1 LKAPAIPAA
10 PLTKEAQARK
20 RTFAEIID
28 LTKKESLD
36 RGEEQSEKRQR
47 VGGSIAGERT
57 NGLSAE
63 HGPSTLH
70 RPITGDLET
79 RPPPQ
84 FPFRHH
90 HHIPST
96 TQSHNNL
103 TNVTVNPQSEA
114 ITRNPLLEYDGIVK
128 PIDRS
133 LALRKSRY
141 DPKTIARDILISA
154 GKHPSQRSLNAHL
167 EQLKERFAKV
177 DHTSD
182 LSTFR
187 WDIVDPG
194 GAAVGSANMHP
205 HGWKPVNYPLGLM
218 EGVYKKYGPNRPSG
232 LRNETPQSNFAIV
245 IPDNDEGDEMD
256 QDLTELPATAPKRR
270 GRPPRDP
277 NAVKAA
283 PAKRVLTRRGR
294 GPSSVTHYPA
304 AADFQEEEEQDV
316 LPAPKKRTRGPNK
329 SKLTPLPQPR
339 QPSFVPFKCEW
350 RDCKAE
356 LQNLETLRR
365 HIYTVHGK
373 VFVKGEFEAK
383 ACLWG
388 KCGNKAGS
396 KSRNGDDDG
405 DVEMGGVVQRELYG
419 DAQAFKAHLEKAHV
433 VPLSWHMGDGP
444 RGSTIGMFLL
454 LSFPPK

>member
-1 LKAPAIPAA
+1 
-10 PLTKEAQARK
+10 
-20 RTFAEIID
+20 
-28 LTKKESLD
+28 
-36 RGEEQSEKRQR
+36 
-47 VGGSIAGERT
+47 
-57 NGLSAE
+57 
-63 HGPSTLH
+63 LH
-70 RPITGDLET
+70 RRPVTGVEVET
-79 RPPPQ
+79 RPPQ

-96 TQSHNNL
+96 TQSHNNH
-103 TNVTVNPQSEA
+103 TNVTVNLQSEA
-114 ITRNPLLEYDGIVK
+114 IARNPLLEYDGIVK

-133 LALRKSRY
+133 FALRKSRY

-154 GKHPSQRSLNAHL
+154 GKHPTQRSLNAHL

-218 EGVYKKYGPNRPSG
+218 QGVYKKYGPNRPSG
-232 LRNETPQSNFAIV
+232 LRNETPQTNFAIV

-277 NAVKAA
+277 NAVKPA

-294 GPSSVTHYPA
+294 GPGSVTHYPA
-304 AADFQEEEEQDV
+304 APDFEEEEEVDV

-329 SKLTPLPQPR
+329 SKLTPHPQPR

-350 RDCKAE
+350 RGCEAE
-356 LQNLETLRR
+356 LMNLETLRR
-365 HIYTVHGK
+365 HIYAVHGK
-373 VFVKGEFEAK
+373 VFAKGEFVPK

-388 KCGNKAGS
+388 KCGKSAGS
-396 KSRNGDDDG
+396 KSRNGDE
-405 DVEMGGVVQRELYG
+405 DVEMGGVEGGVVQRELYG
-419 DAQAFKAHLEKAHV
+419 DAEAFKAHLEKAHV

-454 LSFPPK
+454 LSLLHFIPPRDGIKC